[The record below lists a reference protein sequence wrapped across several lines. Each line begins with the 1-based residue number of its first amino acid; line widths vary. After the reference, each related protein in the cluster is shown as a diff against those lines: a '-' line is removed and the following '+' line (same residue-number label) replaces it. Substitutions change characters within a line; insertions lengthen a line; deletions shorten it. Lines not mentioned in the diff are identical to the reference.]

1 MNAIPR
7 VLNLLNRLRPIEFD
21 IPIDPIQAHRPK
33 VIGRVARSGSKES
46 NLLYLMSPGLAGGL
60 AARILWHQS

>member
-21 IPIDPIQAHRPK
+21 IHIDPIQAYRPK
-33 VIGRVARSGSKES
+33 VIGRVARSGNKES
-46 NLLYLMSPGLAGGL
+46 NLLYLMSSGLACGL

>member
-21 IPIDPIQAHRPK
+21 IHIDPIQAYRPK
-33 VIGRVARSGSKES
+33 VIGRVARSGNKES
-46 NLLYLMSPGLAGGL
+46 NLLYLMSPNLTGDLT
-60 AARILWHQS
+60 ARIL